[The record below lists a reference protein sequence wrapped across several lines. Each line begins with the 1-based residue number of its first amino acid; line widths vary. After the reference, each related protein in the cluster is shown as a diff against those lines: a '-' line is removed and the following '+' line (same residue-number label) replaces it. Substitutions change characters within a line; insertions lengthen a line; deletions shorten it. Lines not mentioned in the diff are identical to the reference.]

1 MSAFVYLLSTVHYVR
16 VRSCVASQKEDSGDD
31 SCMWEPLLARRAR
44 PDNFSCIILHFARQL
59 FLTPV
64 FRAASRF
71 VSWLVRCDFCYLYFR
86 HGLPVFCPRRFT
98 ASWRLTLLSVRLI
111 GCSLRFGSVQCGSIR
126 FRSAPFR
133 SVPFGSVRFGSIRF
147 GSVRFGSVRLTRLDS
162 KYNRVG

>member
-86 HGLPVFCPRRFT
+86 HGYRYSAPGVSPPLGVSPSSPFVSSDALCG
-98 ASWRLTLLSVRLI
+98 SVRFNVV
-111 GCSLRFGSVQCGSIR
+111 RFGS
-126 FRSAPFR
+126 APLR
-133 SVPFGSVRFGSIRF
+133 SVPFHSVRF
-147 GSVRFGSVRLTRLDS
+147 GSVRFGSVRFGSVRF
-162 KYNRVG
+162 G